1 MFLLLYNF
9 VYITLFFHWN
19 RQAKNDSK
27 RGLAEIHPNTLN
39 VDPSTISEDSTVPAP
54 IHDQK
59 LQDKLKL
66 QDRLA
71 KLKLWREQKIA
82 TEEKARANKKAPFL
96 VPGVTRASKVIDVT
110 SSASIKPTS
119 SRVTRSQ
126 TKRPIETEKQWI
138 ITKNE
143 SAQSKKQTKNSK
155 KENES
160 FAPQGFVFT
169 APKGNSLSQ
178 RTY

>member
-1 MFLLLYNF
+1 LNF
-9 VYITLFFHWN
+9 N
-19 RQAKNDSK
+19 RQAKNDAK
-27 RGLAEIHPNTLN
+27 RGLAEIDQNILN
-39 VDPSTISEDSTVPAP
+39 VDPSTISKDSAVPVP

-71 KLKLWREQKIA
+71 KLKLWREKKMA

-96 VPGVTRASKVIDVT
+96 VPGVTRTTKVVET
-110 SSASIKPTS
+110 SSSATMKPS
-119 SRVTRSQ
+119 STRVTRSQ
-126 TKRPIETEKQWI
+126 TKRPVETEKQWT

-143 SAQSKKQTKNSK
+143 TIPAKRQTKNSK

-169 APKGNSLSQ
+169 APKGNNLSLIFKNSSY
-178 RTY
+178 THYTCFLLL